1 MTTAPAPLRPRVPSQ
16 DRPEPTRDLKDIQD
30 LLAIMARLRASPGG
44 CPWDIAQTFAT
55 IVPYTIEEAYEVA
68 DAIARQD
75 IPALKDELG
84 DLLFQVVFH
93 ARMAEEA
100 GRFGF
105 ADVIEA
111 ICTKMIRRHPHVFG
125 NAAIPDAAAQTVAW
139 ENLKAQERASA
150 RARAEAAGEAPAPAS
165 VLDGLPE
172 GLPALKQAEKF
183 QRRAARVGFDWTD
196 AKDVIGKIREE
207 LEEVTE
213 EVEAA
218 GANAALGADA
228 NPRLADEIGDLLFA
242 VVNLARKAD
251 IDPGMALRGTNQ
263 KFSRRFRRVEA
274 LLAAAG
280 RTPAEATLAEME
292 ALWVQ
297 AKHEERGS

>member
-1 MTTAPAPLRPRVPSQ
+1 MTPVPDPARSGQ
-16 DRPEPTRDLKDIQD
+16 DLTHNLKDIEA
-30 LLAIMARLRASPGG
+30 LLAIMARLRTNPGG

-55 IVPYTIEEAYEVA
+55 VAPYTVEEAYEVA

-75 IPALKDELG
+75 LPALKDELG

-100 GRFGF
+100 GQFRF
-105 ADVIEA
+105 ADVVEA
-111 ICTKMIRRHPHVFG
+111 ICGKMIRRHPHVFT
-125 NAAIPDAAAQTVAW
+125 AAASGMAAAQTVAW
-139 ENLKAQERASA
+139 ENLKAEERAAA
-150 RARAEAAGEAPAPAS
+150 RAKAEAAGEAPAPAS

-183 QRRAARVGFDWTD
+183 QKRAARVGFDWTD
-196 AKDVIGKIREE
+196 TKDVIGKIREE
-207 LEEVTE
+207 LEEVTQE
-213 EVEAA
+213 LDAAGVNAAA
-218 GANAALGADA
+218 GANA
-228 NPRLADEIGDLLFA
+228 NPRLTDEIGDLLFA

-274 LLAAAG
+274 LLAETG
-280 RTPAEATLAEME
+280 RAPAQATLEEME
-292 ALWVQ
+292 ALWVR
-297 AKHEERGS
+297 AKHEERGA